1 MKLSAANVNAM
12 NLRAMTEEQ
21 RERALYYVYAAFV
34 GVLLLLNWTGVFN
47 TLFGIDTA
55 VFITLLGGY
64 KTFYNS
70 LSALLEKRISADIA
84 LCVAVIAALAVGQY
98 FAAAEAMFIVLVGE
112 GLESYAAGRTTAAIE
127 RFIERLPRIATR
139 VREGQEESI
148 AADQLIV
155 GDLVLVRSG
164 GQIPADGLVESGF
177 STVDESSITGEPL
190 PKEKKPGDEVFSGTI
205 NHHALLRVR
214 VSRSGS
220 NTTLARVIDLVK
232 KAQQKRAPVERLAD
246 QYAKYFLPALLLSA
260 VVTFYF
266 TRDWSRTVAV
276 LIVACPCAL
285 ILATPTAMVAAMG
298 GLARRGI
305 LVRGAA
311 VLERAAKTDVLVFDK
326 TGTITE
332 GKMELVGILP
342 VESEDEVL
350 ALAAAAESASSHP
363 LARAILAEAA
373 KRHLKI
379 EKPEVAEV
387 IAGRGAWARLTATGE
402 VREIRAGN
410 AEFLIEAGIEGTAPL
425 LARADEMG
433 ATAVLVGDGKR
444 LVGAILFRDQ
454 VREGTAEAL
463 AALRDLDF
471 ADQRILTGDRQRVA
485 EYVAREVGISQV
497 QAGLLPAQKVEG
509 IRALLGAGHKPAM
522 IGDGVNDAAALA
534 SANVGIAVAG
544 ASDITAEAADVVYLP
559 HSLET
564 LPEFFI
570 ISRRAVRTA
579 WQNIILFAGIFN
591 ATAVICAATGVIG
604 PAGAA
609 ITHQLASFLVMMNS
623 LRLLRAPNMGPSR
636 VKGFL
641 QSMWSRA
648 GIPQFSDEL
657 RDIFSRL
664 EFDSLLQNLIFL
676 VPDWKNA
683 QRPLLYS
690 LVAVYALSGVYKLG
704 PDETGVVER
713 FGHKL
718 SSYRSPGLHYK
729 LPWPADRLTRI
740 QASRVRVIEIG
751 FRSNAGGSDAEPAAY
766 EWNVQHRSGRFQ
778 KVPEESLMLTGD
790 QNMIELTA
798 SIHYSVE
805 RPDDF
810 LFRQL
815 DADATVR
822 AAAESVIQGVTT
834 STSLDEVLTT
844 RRREIEARAEAEL
857 GKRLA
862 DYGAGVRVLEVKLE
876 DVHPS
881 LEVVDAFRQVSDAFE
896 EKNRL
901 VNEAEGYQNEQLALA
916 KGNAGAMLENA
927 RAYSIGRKTR
937 SEGDASRFLSTE
949 QAFRGAPQAT
959 ESRLYLETM
968 EAVLPG
974 KKKLILDKTQNKRH
988 LYLLQDGIELP
999 NGLRPLPE

>member
-1 MKLSAANVNAM
+1 M
-12 NLRAMTEEQ
+12 NNNEER
-21 RERALYYVYAAFV
+21 RERIIYYSYAALV
-34 GVLLLLNWTGVFN
+34 GVLLLLNWLGIFK

-55 VFITLLGGY
+55 VFITLLAGY

-70 LSALLEKRISADIA
+70 LSSLLEKRISADIA
-84 LCVAVIAALAVGQY
+84 LCVAVVAALAAGQY

-127 RFIERLPRIATR
+127 RFIERLPRVATR
-139 VREGQEESI
+139 VRDGQEESI
-148 AADQLIV
+148 QADELLV

-164 GQIPADGLVESGF
+164 EQIPADGVVESGF

-190 PKEKKPGDEVFSGTI
+190 PKEKKPGDEVFSGTL

-214 VSRSGS
+214 VSRSGG
-220 NTTLARVIDLVK
+220 NTTLARVIELVK
-232 KAQQKRAPVERLAD
+232 DAQQKRAPVERLAD

-260 VVTFYF
+260 GLTFYF
-266 TRDWSRTVAV
+266 TRDWLRTVAV
-276 LIVACPCAL
+276 LVVACPCAL

-311 VLERAAKTDVLVFDK
+311 VLERAAKTDVVIFDK

-332 GKMELVGILP
+332 GKVEIVGILP

-350 ALAAAAESASSHP
+350 ALAAVAESASNHP
-363 LARAILAEAA
+363 LARAIVAEAS

-379 EKPEVAEV
+379 ERPDTAEV
-387 IAGRGAWARLTATGE
+387 IPGRGAWARLHERGIE
-402 VREIRAGN
+402 RDIRVGN
-410 AEFLIEAGIEGTAPL
+410 AEFLAGAGIEGTATL
-425 LARADEMG
+425 IARADELG
-433 ATAVLVGDGKR
+433 ATAVLVADGTR

-454 VREGTAEAL
+454 VREGVCEAL
-463 AALRDLDF
+463 AALRDLDLV
-471 ADQRILTGDRQRVA
+471 DQRILTGDRQRVA
-485 EYVAREVGISQV
+485 EYVAREVGV
-497 QAGLLPAQKVEG
+497 THVEAGLLPAHKIERIQ
-509 IRALLGAGHKPAM
+509 ALLASGHKPAM
-522 IGDGVNDAAALA
+522 VGDGLNDAPALA

-559 HSLET
+559 HSLDT
-564 LPEFFI
+564 LPEFFS

-579 WQNIILFAGIFN
+579 WQNIVLFAGIVN
-591 ATAVICAATGVIG
+591 AAAVICAATGVIG

-609 ITHQLASFLVMMNS
+609 VTHQLSSFFVMTNS
-623 LRLLRAPNMGPSR
+623 LRLLRGPSSGESR
-636 VKGFL
+636 VGAFL
-641 QSMWSRA
+641 RSMWSRTGVSHWVEPIQTA
-648 GIPQFSDEL
+648 FA
-657 RDIFSRL
+657 RL
-664 EFDSLLQNLIFL
+664 EFGALLDTLIAHI
-676 VPDWKNA
+676 PSWKRA

-690 LVAVYALSGVYKLG
+690 VAALYALSGVYALS
-704 PDETGVVER
+704 PDETGVIER

-718 SSYRSPGLHYK
+718 SPYRTAGLHYK
-729 LPWPADRLTRI
+729 LPWPVERLTRI
-740 QASRVRVIEIG
+740 QANRVRVVEIG
-751 FRSNAGGSDAEPAAY
+751 FRSNVGGADAEPAAY
-766 EWNVQHRSGRFQ
+766 EWNVQHRGGRFQ
-778 KVPEESLMLTGD
+778 KIPDESLMLTGD

-798 SIHYSVE
+798 TVHYIPE

-834 STSLDEVLTT
+834 STSLDDVLTI
-844 RRREIEARAEAEL
+844 RRREIEARAQAEL
-857 GKRLA
+857 ERRLA

-901 VNEAEGYQNEQLALA
+901 VNEAQGYQNEQLALA
-916 KGNAGAMLENA
+916 QGNAGAMLENA
-927 RAYSIGRKTR
+927 NAYRIGRKSR

-988 LYLLQDGIELP
+988 LYLLQDGVELP

>member
-1 MKLSAANVNAM
+1 MK
-12 NLRAMTEEQ
+12 EEQ
-21 RERALYYVYAAFV
+21 RERIIYYSYAGVV
-34 GVLLLLNWTGVFN
+34 GILLLLNWLGWFK

-55 VFITLLGGY
+55 VFITLLAGY

-70 LSALLEKRISADIA
+70 LSSLLEKRISADIA
-84 LCVAVIAALAVGQY
+84 LCVAVVAALAAGQY

-112 GLESYAAGRTTAAIE
+112 GLESYAAGRTSAAIE

-139 VREGQEESI
+139 IREGQEESVP
-148 AADQLIV
+148 ADVVLV
-155 GDLVLVRSG
+155 GDLLVVRSG
-164 GQIPADGLVESGF
+164 ELIPADGIVESGF
-177 STVDESSITGEPL
+177 SSVDESSITGEPL
-190 PKEKKPGDEVFSGTI
+190 PKEKKPGDEVFSGTL

-214 VSRSGS
+214 VSRSGA
-220 NTTLARVIDLVK
+220 NTTLARVIELVK
-232 KAQQKRAPVERLAD
+232 EAQQKRAPVERLAD

-260 VVTFYF
+260 GLTFYF
-266 TRDWSRTVAV
+266 TRDWLRTVAV
-276 LIVACPCAL
+276 LVVACPCAL

-311 VLERAAKTDVLVFDK
+311 VLERAAKTDVIVFDK

-332 GKMELVGILP
+332 GKVEIVGILP

-350 ALAAAAESASSHP
+350 ALATVAESASSHP
-363 LARAILAEAA
+363 LARAIVAEAG
-373 KRHLKI
+373 KRRLQV
-379 EKPEVAEV
+379 EKPSTAEV
-387 IAGRGAWARLTATGE
+387 IPGRGAWARLYERSSKHGIE
-402 VREIRAGN
+402 HEIRAGN
-410 AEFLIEAGIEGTAPL
+410 ADFLAAAGIEGTAPL
-425 LARADEMG
+425 LARADELG
-433 ATAVLVGDGKR
+433 ATAVFVAEGAR

-454 VREGTAEAL
+454 VREGVREAL
-463 AALRDLDF
+463 ASLREAGLG
-471 ADQRILTGDRQRVA
+471 DQRILTGDRSRVA
-485 EYVAREVGISQV
+485 EYVAHEVGVTQV
-497 QAGLLPAQKVEG
+497 EAGLLPAQKVER
-509 IRALLGAGHKPAM
+509 IQALLASGHKPAM
-522 IGDGVNDAAALA
+522 VGDGLNDAPALA
-534 SANVGIAVAG
+534 SASVGIAVAG

-559 HSLET
+559 HSLGT
-564 LPEFFI
+564 LPDFFL

-579 WQNIILFAGIFN
+579 WQNIILFAGILN
-591 ATAVICAATGVIG
+591 AAAVICAATGVIG

-609 ITHQLASFLVMMNS
+609 VTHQLSSFFVMMNS
-623 LRLLRAPNMGPSR
+623 LRLLRAPSHGESR
-636 VKGFL
+636 VGTFL
-641 QSMWSRA
+641 RSAWSRVGVSQLA
-648 GIPQFSDEL
+648 EPMQAAFAQ
-657 RDIFSRL
+657 L
-664 EFDSLLQNLIFL
+664 EFGALLDRLISLTPN
-676 VPDWKNA
+676 WKQT
-683 QRPLLYS
+683 QRPLIYS
-690 LVAVYALSGVYKLG
+690 LAALYALSGLYALN

-718 SSYRSPGLHYK
+718 SPYRTPGLHYK
-729 LPWPADRLTRI
+729 LPWPVDRLTRI
-740 QASRVRVIEIG
+740 QAQRVRVIEIG
-751 FRSNAGGSDAEPAAY
+751 FRSNIGGADTEPAAY

-778 KVPEESLMLTGD
+778 KVPDESLMLTGD
-790 QNMIELTA
+790 QNMIEMTA
-798 SIHYSVE
+798 TVHYIPE

-834 STSLDEVLTT
+834 STSIDDVLTT
-844 RRREIEARAEAEL
+844 RRREIEIRAQAEL
-857 GKRLA
+857 EKRLS
-862 DYGAGVRVLEVKLE
+862 DYGAGVHVLEVKLE

-901 VNEAEGYQNEQLALA
+901 INEAQGYQNEQLALA
-916 KGNAGAMLENA
+916 RGNAAAMLENA
-927 RAYSIGRKTR
+927 NAYSTGRKAR

-988 LYLLQDGIELP
+988 LYLLQDGVELP